1 MILVDTS
8 AWIEFLRDTGSP
20 IAQGVETLIRD
31 DAPLATCDTV
41 VMEVLSDAIDEPAAN
56 DLMRLLDRCRFYPT
70 RPLFDSTGSAAIY
83 RACRRAGFTPRRLN
97 DYAIASVA
105 LEHQLSMLHT
115 DRDFEHIATVTGLL
129 LEQ

>member
-20 IAQGVETLIRD
+20 VAQRLETLLGD
-31 DAPLATCDTV
+31 DAPIATCDTV
-41 VMEVLSDAIDEPAAN
+41 VMEVLAGTRDEPAAS
-56 DLMRLLDRCRFYPT
+56 DLMRLLDRCRFNPT

-97 DYAIASVA
+97 DCAIASVA
-105 LEHQLSMLHT
+105 LEHQLSVLHT
-115 DRDFEHIATVTGLL
+115 DRDFEHIATVTGLV
-129 LEQ
+129 LE

>member
-1 MILVDTS
+1 MILIDTS

-20 IAQGVETLIRD
+20 VARRVEALIEE
-31 DAPLATCDTV
+31 DAVLGTCDTV
-41 VMEVLSDAIDEPAAN
+41 VMEVLAGAANEPAAG

-97 DYAIASVA
+97 DCAIASVA
-105 LEHQLSMLHT
+105 LTHGLSVLHT
-115 DRDFEHIATVTGLL
+115 DRDFEHIASVTGLL
-129 LEQ
+129 IEA